1 MVLTPA
7 DRKGMAG
14 GFARLIVLWAWM
26 STMIKLIVVAVL
38 IVLCGVGCASTG
50 TSGSMEV
57 TASLMDNKPAVS
69 TSMRLNW

>member
-1 MVLTPA
+1 LVLTLA

-38 IVLCGVGCASTG
+38 IVLCGAGCAS